1 MSSQKAI
8 SYLVMA
14 GNGAAMA
21 VRQGD
26 PDVLHH
32 PLVLMIEN
40 VAMQDELADVALV
53 ARPHGNRVTRRGVGA
68 GILNPQR
75 VLPDIL
81 QSRILRVAV
90 IIGTKGAD
98 IIAGRIDDLDDLER
112 IDMDME
118 RMADDLSVHSST
130 PPSGSVRSMRLVS

>member
-1 MSSQKAI
+1 MSSQMAI
-8 SYLVMA
+8 SYLAMA

-53 ARPHGNRVTRRGVGA
+53 AN
-68 GILNPQR
+68 
-75 VLPDIL
+75 
-81 QSRILRVAV
+81 
-90 IIGTKGAD
+90 
-98 IIAGRIDDLDDLER
+98 
-112 IDMDME
+112 M
-118 RMADDLSVHSST
+118 
-130 PPSGSVRSMRLVS
+130 